1 MEGPPG
7 RPGRR
12 KKQWKVDVTPRG
24 GGRQRNAEIAQDTLR
39 LLAEGGY
46 EEEAKASRMY
56 TEENEYVLPTGEAA
70 AAAVETEF
78 CVSAKT
84 TLEALYEE
92 ERARPGS
99 VAVLNF
105 ASAKNPGGGFKKGSS
120 AQEESLARLNGALRR
135 RPGCVKG
142 RDLR

>member
-1 MEGPPG
+1 MG
-7 RPGRR
+7 
-12 KKQWKVDVTPRG
+12 
-24 GGRQRNAEIAQDTLR
+24 
-39 LLAEGGY
+39 
-46 EEEAKASRMY
+46 
-56 TEENEYVLPTGEAA
+56 

-99 VAVLNF
+99 VVVLNF

-120 AQEESLARLNGALRR
+120 AQEESLARSSTLYGALRR
-135 RPGCVKG
+135 FDKGFYAWNRRHPGTYSHRIIYSPRITFLKQDDGTRLAEEATVQAAVVTCPAVNVGVAKASAAECEE
-142 RDLR
+142 L